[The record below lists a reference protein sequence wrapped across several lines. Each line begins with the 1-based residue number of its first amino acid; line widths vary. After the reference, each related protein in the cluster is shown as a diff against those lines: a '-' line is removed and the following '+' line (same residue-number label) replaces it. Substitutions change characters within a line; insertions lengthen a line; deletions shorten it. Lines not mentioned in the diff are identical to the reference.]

1 MYKIIVSGLLMVF
14 LSSCL
19 KEKAAS
25 YDKECY
31 GVDIDYTLDIQ
42 PLIHQSCAT
51 NLGPGTGCHD
61 AWIFEYSSV
70 AWRISNGDWDHRVLD
85 LQDMPPLVNDFSI
98 NPLTNDELITFKC
111 WIDAGYSD

>member
-1 MYKIIVSGLLMVF
+1 MYKFIVASLLLMSF
-14 LSSCL
+14 SSCL

-51 NLGPGTGCHD
+51 NTGPGTGCHD
-61 AWIFEYSSV
+61 AWIFEYPGVFSKVSSG
-70 AWRISNGDWDHRVLD
+70 AWSHRVLD
-85 LQDMPPLVNDFSI
+85 IQDMPPLVNDFNI
-98 NPLTNDELITFKC
+98 KPLTNDELITFKC